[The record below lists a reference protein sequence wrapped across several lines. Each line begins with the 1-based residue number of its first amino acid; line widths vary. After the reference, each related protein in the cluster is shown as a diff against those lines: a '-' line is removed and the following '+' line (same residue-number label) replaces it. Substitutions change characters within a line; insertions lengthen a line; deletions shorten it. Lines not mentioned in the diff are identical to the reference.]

1 LVDKKCPNKV
11 KNAGVGSDTTVIG
24 VGARLKLC
32 RKVPLVSDPT
42 PAFRLQDIE
51 RLFERTYHAH

>member
-1 LVDKKCPNKV
+1 MSPKKV
-11 KNAGVGSDTTVIG
+11 LNAGVGSDTTVIDVDG
-24 VGARLKLC
+24 RVKINRKL
-32 RKVPLVSDPT
+32 PLVSDPT